1 MKNLST
7 ATPMSAASNS
17 TIAMKMPTLKQNSFL
32 VIYITFL
39 FVASICVLINAS
51 LSLILTMMSLC
62 WRKSWFVAAMVFI
75 ALIPVCLMRQSYS
88 SCVYNLSSSF
98 SNCCLASCCILKFA
112 PQMYLRFCFIDL
124 RLSSSSLVAPCS
136 AVLLKFP
143 LALRRQFACFS
154 SLCGMCPSCPC
165 QIAYPLA

>member
-17 TIAMKMPTLKQNSFL
+17 TIAMKMPALKQNSFL

-62 WRKSWFVAAMVFI
+62 WRKSWFVAAIVFI
-75 ALIPVCLMRQSYS
+75 ALIPVCLMR
-88 SCVYNLSSSF
+88 
-98 SNCCLASCCILKFA
+98 
-112 PQMYLRFCFIDL
+112 
-124 RLSSSSLVAPCS
+124 
-136 AVLLKFP
+136 
-143 LALRRQFACFS
+143 
-154 SLCGMCPSCPC
+154 
-165 QIAYPLA
+165 